1 VNVTWS
7 WRRFWYGTA
16 GAAAP
21 EVVRLF
27 KLLKEQ
33 HAAFTFHDL
42 TLGMVLI
49 SLAFVTLGGVFASAW
64 GDDHPIKCMYNG
76 ATFPVLL
83 NAWYSSAPPSLPK

>member
-49 SLAFVTLGGVFASAW
+49 SLAFVTLGGVLRLRGMMTIQS
-64 GDDHPIKCMYNG
+64 
-76 ATFPVLL
+76 
-83 NAWYSSAPPSLPK
+83 NACTTAQHFRFF